1 MKVRIAMAGYLPSDQ
16 RLFGKLDLLLD
27 QLTEYL
33 CKDNANADIQILMS
47 PSYIGGEWM
56 NWNQPHEFPVST
68 YLMQD
73 ESAPVEE
80 CAQSI
85 RMDTSFRSLPGE
97 AMCDKADALIIVWN
111 EDVTELSGATWELIR
126 IAYNRKA
133 PCIWISTKS
142 KNIYCLWE
150 SYYRQYS
157 PQYLETFCEPL
168 PDGELQPGSVE
179 EQNGKFLSFW
189 EKRRINYLKKYKAD
203 TAVHPSEEDCLM
215 RQDFA
220 MESEDTDGENIR
232 QILLKKF
239 EQFDKAAVKWNGR
252 FQTML
257 YERSILPFITT
268 IFLAVGFYAETLIG
282 KTFPGILPDFAD
294 GIVVTFAA
302 VLAGIGFLVHGFMN
316 FYVYRLSKSK
326 RIEQWQKEFLYDRYV
341 AEMLRV
347 MIHFLPYGMEL
358 NFRKL
363 CAREPKIYMTLKHLA
378 DDVQP
383 NEQNL
388 NRRRIRCVLQHAE
401 EMLQEQMAYHETS
414 IKRYENIVK
423 SLEKWGKNIF
433 YIGFAVILSRGG
445 LQFILALFP
454 ISAGDG
460 GLDWNSIV
468 RSFLNMLALLLPAW
482 SGYFFTKMQQNN
494 FHYNLDNHQNML
506 VKLNFMHKRIINS
519 IEQEDISIE
528 VINVMIEELAEV
540 MLVEDTLGWQ
550 QQYMSST
557 VKPL

>member
-16 RLFGKLDLLLD
+16 HLFGQIDLLLG
-27 QLTEYL
+27 QLTGYL
-33 CKDNANADIQILMS
+33 YKYNANADIQMLMS
-47 PSYIGGEWM
+47 PSYMGGEWN
-56 NWNQPHEFPVST
+56 NWNQAHGFPVCA

-73 ESAPVEE
+73 ESVAVEE
-80 CAQSI
+80 GTQII
-85 RMDTSFRSLPGE
+85 RMDTSLRNLLGE
-97 AMCDKADALIIVWN
+97 AMCDKADAMVIVWN
-111 EDVTELSGATWELIR
+111 EDVTELSGAAWELIR
-126 IAYNRKA
+126 IAYDRKA

-157 PQYLETFCEPL
+157 PQYLEAFCEPL

-179 EQNGKFLSFW
+179 EPKGKMLSFW
-189 EKRRINYLKKYKAD
+189 EKRRMNYLKKYKAD
-203 TAVHPSEEDCLM
+203 TTVHPSEEDWLM

-220 MESEDTDGENIR
+220 MERENAEGENIR

-252 FQTML
+252 FQSML

-268 IFLAVGFYAETLIG
+268 IFLAIGFYAETLIG
-282 KTFPGILPDFAD
+282 KTLPGILPDFVD
-294 GIVVTFAA
+294 GIVVSFAGI
-302 VLAGIGFLVHGFMN
+302 LAGIGFLVHGFMN

-326 RIEQWQKEFLYDRYV
+326 RIGQWQKEFLYDRYV

-347 MIHFLPYGMEL
+347 LIHFLPYGVEL

-363 CAREPKIYMTLKHLA
+363 CAREPKTYMFLKHLT

-383 NEQNL
+383 KELNL
-388 NRRRIRCVLQHAE
+388 NRGRIHCLLRHAE
-401 EMLQEQMAYHETS
+401 EMLQEQMAYHEAS

-423 SLEKWGKNIF
+423 SLEKWGKLIF
-433 YIGFAVILSRGG
+433 YIGFVVVLGRGG
-445 LQFILALFP
+445 LQFVLALFP

-468 RSFLNMLALLLPAW
+468 RSFLNMSALLLPAW

-494 FHYNLDNHQNML
+494 FRYNLDNHQNML
-506 VKLNFMHKRIINS
+506 VRLGSMHKRIINAM
-519 IEQEDISIE
+519 EQDDISME